1 MRVGSLAMQKFVYE
15 NSKSPDICLW
25 TIDII
30 DETFGRHVDGRSDV
44 DVLELGP
51 RRLGKTEIC
60 YFGLS
65 VMNEYVRYFDIPM
78 DDTVLRHIEK
88 PFEDGLDVGFGL
100 GLAHKLGL
108 LQLRLQVPLVANFS
122 NYVAVAIAGEDLVA
136 VEYVGM
142 L

>member
-1 MRVGSLAMQKFVYE
+1 
-15 NSKSPDICLW
+15 
-25 TIDII
+25 
-30 DETFGRHVDGRSDV
+30 
-44 DVLELGP
+44 
-51 RRLGKTEIC
+51 
-60 YFGLS
+60 
-65 VMNEYVRYFDIPM
+65 MNEYVRYFDIPM